1 VKAYPEDN
9 KTETS
14 LIHGS
19 IEVTIKN
26 RPNDKIILSPSEK
39 LVVENSSLQSVKDRI
54 AETRKNLPIEILPM
68 VSVNKL
74 EYAQADSSIA
84 EIQWVENKLVFRDRS
99 FVELVSDMERWY
111 NVTISISDQELE
123 GIRLTG
129 IFENETIEQALD
141 ALKISTAFVYEKKRN
156 KIIIHR

>member
-1 VKAYPEDN
+1 
-9 KTETS
+9 
-14 LIHGS
+14 
-19 IEVTIKN
+19 
-26 RPNDKIILSPSEK
+26 
-39 LVVENSSLQSVKDRI
+39 
-54 AETRKNLPIEILPM
+54 M